1 MKKILMIAVEAKP
14 YATAGGTSD
23 VVGSLARVLQHKGY
37 DVRLVLPH
45 YGTIFRALRYRIE
58 RLADLEVPVGSEPVQ
73 AGVYRANQNTYLVGD
88 DPFGYFARV
97 GRDHVPVYPTLE
109 DRSVDAGELYA
120 FFCRG
125 ALELVRRFREDGW
138 QPDIIHCHDWPTGLL
153 PVYLARELPD
163 TASVRDVRV
172 VFTIHNMSD
181 IVYQGGWFGPELL
194 GYAGLPKRLFY
205 DGQVRHRG
213 HVNFMKAGI
222 VFSHRVNTVSQGYAR
237 EISSG
242 KTESFVTL
250 DGTRTRFKYSGGLDG
265 IWAKHKVN
273 LIGIRNGI
281 NDSYDPARIGEGED
295 WQLIEEDWMSS
306 YAPARGQSI
315 AGWAYHTGD
324 PHLQRKKQDLKRYLQ
339 GRCNRFL
346 KTRFEVS
353 AEIPVIAVRSRLTEQ
368 KGFDLI
374 VEGFQQWSAA
384 WPVQFIVIAWG
395 EERYAKPLRKLSAAH
410 PESIAFS
417 DSWKTAPEPLH
428 YAAADMLLMPSL
440 FEPCG
445 LPHMMALR
453 YGTIPIVRQTGGLA
467 DVVQDYDPSSKTGNG
482 FVFRAP
488 DVEEMLHTVERAL
501 LTYYPRPDRWQEL
514 VKTAMWARDG
524 QGHDFTWTTAA
535 NRYLTELYELDDQA
549 DTGQH
554 SAGGI

>member
-1 MKKILMIAVEAKP
+1 MVAVEAKP

-23 VVGSLARVLQHKGY
+23 VVGALSGMLRAEGY
-37 DVRLVLPH
+37 DVRLALPH
-45 YGTIFRALRYRIE
+45 YGTLIRPPRYKVE
-58 RLADLEVPVGSEPVQ
+58 RLADLEVPVGREPL
-73 AGVYRANQNTYLVGD
+73 RASVCRTNQNTYLVGG
-88 DPFGYFARV
+88 DPFGYFAQV
-97 GRDHVPVYPTLE
+97 GRKDVPVYPTLE
-109 DRSVDAGELYA
+109 DSSVDAGKLYA
-120 FFCRG
+120 FFCR
-125 ALELVRRFREDGW
+125 AILELVGRFGEEGW
-138 QPDIIHCHDWPTGLL
+138 QPNIIHCHDWPTGLI
-153 PVYLARELPD
+153 PVYLRPELSGA
-163 TASVRDVRV
+163 ASVKDRRV

-181 IVYQGGWFGPELL
+181 VVYQGGWFEPDLL
-194 GYAGLPKRLFY
+194 EYAGLPRRLFHG
-205 DGQVRHRG
+205 GQVQHRG

-222 VFSHRVNTVSQGYAR
+222 VFSDRVNTVSEGYAR

-250 DGTRTRFKYSGGLDG
+250 DGARKRFKYSGGLDG
-265 IWAKHKVN
+265 IWAKYQVN

-281 NDSYDPARIGEGED
+281 DDSYDPAHIGEGED
-295 WQLIEEDWMSS
+295 WRFVDEDWRTS

-315 AGWAYHTGD
+315 AEWAYD
-324 PHLQRKKQDLKRYLQ
+324 LSDSDLRRKKQDLKRYLQ
-339 GRCNRFL
+339 ERCNRQL

-374 VEGFQQWSAA
+374 VEGLQQWRAA
-384 WPVQFIVIAWG
+384 WPVQFVIVAWG
-395 EERYAKPLRKLSAAH
+395 EDRYAKPLKKLAAAH
-410 PESIAFS
+410 PEWIAFS

-467 DVVQDYDPSSKTGNG
+467 DVVQDYDPSSETGNG

-488 DVEEMLHTVERAL
+488 DVEEMLDATGRSLE
-501 LTYYPRPDRWQEL
+501 TYHQHPDHWREL
-514 VKTAMWARDG
+514 ITTAMQARD
-524 QGHDFTWTTAA
+524 QWGHDFTWTTAA
-535 NRYLTELYELDDQA
+535 NRYLTELYELDDRA
-549 DTGQH
+549 DTGRP